1 MQLQL
6 VSGDDLDVRPPPQ
19 TKLRPMRDFDS
30 AGSALSAPRRAELSR
45 QRHCV
50 DFEHQTIELRQAFRT
65 APEPVTLESPPRR
78 ASPSSIL
85 RTRATSASVPG
96 NTSVQMVERSTTSS
110 ENSEAPKEKQLKKKK
125 KVSFLQTEPEQE
137 LEQSFSTSPRNQC
150 SCQSIKTTDDVKDL
164 PSPIH
169 AACRRTELQA
179 LKHLLSFYFGADLIK
194 LVNSSCGCGRTPLEV
209 ACEAGDARIVKLL
222 LKRHADPNSAGSS
235 EPGAKQTLSSHIRNH
250 RRRSIDPM
258 WTRKQRRQ
266 RTCLGIACKNRKSD
280 ILELLMQYGARI
292 DEDSLVMA
300 ASHGHEDV
308 IRTLVNFAN
317 ADAKKKAS
325 PVHQLFHKKGAEANE
340 RVYVPLISS
349 SSLQKACSAAAA
361 EHPELVRVLLGDGK
375 NTTSKQSVVKCAFD
389 AVNLPDYRLLKCLVK
404 TYDTRLLLDARDKTS
419 QSSLLHAAVKNG
431 SAKTVLLLI
440 KMGADVHAKDG
451 SGIPPLYLACAR
463 GQEVVVQ
470 SLLEKGAKCTAVG
483 PSGETALHIAAQENQ
498 LACVK
503 LLLEVGKVQVDDV
516 THDRCTALHLA
527 SQRGNT
533 AVAACLLDHGADVDA
548 MTVGN
553 ESPLL
558 KASRMSQFQTVK
570 LLLSRNA
577 STQTMLTSSAF
588 EQKIVAAS
596 GASFDS
602 SSSNSPGSAAQL
614 SRSRSW
620 SSSGNRSQRKSGK
633 SSESIFIAKSNTHT
647 SLKHWLRSVL
657 NN

>member
-6 VSGDDLDVRPPPQ
+6 VAGDDPDALPPAQP
-19 TKLRPMRDFDS
+19 KLRRMRDFES
-30 AGSALSAPRRAELSR
+30 SGSVLNAPRRAELSR

-50 DFEHQTIELRQAFRT
+50 DFDHQTIELRQAFRT
-65 APEPVTLESPPRR
+65 APEPVTLESPQRHS
-78 ASPSSIL
+78 SPSSIL
-85 RTRATSASVPG
+85 RNRSTSAAV
-96 NTSVQMVERSTTSS
+96 TSSLRVLERSSIS
-110 ENSEAPKEKQLKKKK
+110 DKSEAPKEKLKKKK

-137 LEQSFSTSPRNQC
+137 IEQTIAESPRQQC
-150 SCQSIKTTDDVKDL
+150 SCQSLKPTDDVKAM

-169 AACRRTELQA
+169 AACRRAELQA
-179 LKHLLSFYFGADLIK
+179 VKHLLSFYFGADLIK
-194 LVNSSCGCGRTPLEV
+194 LANSSCGCGRTPLEV
-209 ACEAGDARIVKLL
+209 ACEAGDFRIVKLL
-222 LKRHADPNSAGSS
+222 LKRHADPNTTGSTT
-235 EPGAKQTLSSHIRNH
+235 PGQQTLSTHIRNH
-250 RRRSIDPM
+250 RRRSIDPLL
-258 WTRKQRRQ
+258 TRKRRQ
-266 RTCLGIACKNRKSD
+266 RTCLSIACKNRKTD

-292 DEDSLVMA
+292 DEEALVMA
-300 ASHGHEDV
+300 ASRGHEDV
-308 IRTLVNFAN
+308 IRTLVHFAN

-325 PVHQLFHKKGAEANE
+325 PVHHLFHKKGAEANE
-340 RVYVPLISS
+340 RTYVPLISS
-349 SSLQKACSAAAA
+349 SALQKACSAAAA
-361 EHPELVRVLLGDGK
+361 EHPDLIRVLLGDGK
-375 NTTSKQSVVKCAFD
+375 NATSRQSIVKCAFD
-389 AVNLPDYRLLKCLVK
+389 AVNLPDFRLLKCLAK
-404 TYDTRLLLDARDKTS
+404 TYETRLLLDARDQTS

-440 KMGADVHAKDG
+440 KMGADVQAKDG

-470 SLLEKGAKCTAVG
+470 ALLEKGAKCTAVG
-483 PSGETALHIAAQENQ
+483 PSGETPLHIAAQENQ

-503 LLLEVGKVQVDDV
+503 LLLETAKVPVDDV

-577 STQTMLTSSAF
+577 STQPMLTASTS
-588 EQKIVAAS
+588 EQKITIS
-596 GASFDS
+596 SSASFESTS
-602 SSSNSPGSAAQL
+602 SLSPGSSAQAG
-614 SRSRSW
+614 RNRSW
-620 SSSGNRSQRKSGK
+620 SSSGHGTQRTSNKNN
-633 SSESIFIAKSNTHT
+633 ERIFIAKSNKHT
-647 SLKHWLRSVL
+647 SLKHWIRSVL

>member
-6 VSGDDLDVRPPPQ
+6 VSCDDLEAAQ
-19 TKLRPMRDFDS
+19 SKLRPKRDFES
-30 AGSALSAPRRAELSR
+30 AASVLNAPRRAELSR

-65 APEPVTLESPPRR
+65 APEPVTLESPPRH

-85 RTRATSASVPG
+85 RTRATSASLPPAALG
-96 NTSVQMVERSTTSS
+96 LERSAASS
-110 ENSEAPKEKQLKKKK
+110 ESSDATKDKAKKKK

-137 LEQSFSTSPRNQC
+137 LEQGVAASPRGQC
-150 SCQSIKTTDDVKDL
+150 SCQSLQPSGDVKDM

-169 AACRRTELQA
+169 AACRRRELQA

-194 LVNSSCGCGRTPLEV
+194 LVNSSCACGRTPLEV
-209 ACEAGDARIVKLL
+209 ACETGDARIVKLL
-222 LKRHADPNSAGSS
+222 LKRHADPNGAGSAT
-235 EPGAKQTLSSHIRNH
+235 PGAKQTLSSHIRNH
-250 RRRSIDPM
+250 RRRSVDPM
-258 WTRKQRRQ
+258 LTRKRRQ
-266 RTCLGIACKNRKSD
+266 RTCLGIACKNRKTD
-280 ILELLMQYGARI
+280 ILEMLMQYGARI
-292 DEDSLVMA
+292 DEEALVVA
-300 ASHGHEDV
+300 ASRGHEDV
-308 IRTLVNFAN
+308 VRTLVGFAN

-340 RVYVPLISS
+340 RTYVPLISS
-349 SSLQKACSAAAA
+349 STLQKACSAAAA
-361 EHPELVRVLLGDGK
+361 EHTELIRVLLGDGK
-375 NTTSKQSVVKCAFD
+375 NATSRQSVVKCAFD
-389 AVNLPDYRLLKCLVK
+389 AVNLPDYRLLKCLAK
-404 TYDTRLLLDARDKTS
+404 TYETRLLLDARDKTS

-440 KMGADVHAKDG
+440 KMGADVRAQDG

-470 SLLEKGAKCTAVG
+470 TLLEKGAKCTAVG
-483 PSGETALHIAAQENQ
+483 PSGETPLHIAAQENQ
-498 LACVK
+498 LACVE
-503 LLLEVGKVQVDDV
+503 LLLEVGKVPVDDV

-533 AVAACLLDHGADVDA
+533 AVAACLLDHGANVDA

-577 STQTMLTSSAF
+577 STQPVLTSSTS
-588 EQKIVAAS
+588 EQKMAVAGS
-596 GASFDS
+596 ESFAS
-602 SSSNSPGSAAQL
+602 SSSNSPGSAAQI

-620 SSSGNRSQRKSGK
+620 SSSGNGSQRKSSK
-633 SSESIFIAKSNTHT
+633 SSERIFIAKSNTHT

>member
-6 VSGDDLDVRPPPQ
+6 VSGDDLELPAPQ
-19 TKLRPMRDFDS
+19 TKLRPATRNFESADS
-30 AGSALSAPRRAELSR
+30 VLNAPRRAELSR
-45 QRHCV
+45 QRNCV
-50 DFEHQTIELRQAFRT
+50 AFDHQTIELRQAFRT
-65 APEPVTLESPPRR
+65 APEPVTLDSPPH

-85 RTRATSASVPG
+85 RVRATSTSASQADNG
-96 NTSVQMVERSTTSS
+96 DKLR
-110 ENSEAPKEKQLKKKK
+110 KKK
-125 KVSFLQTEPEQE
+125 KVSFLQAEPEQE
-137 LEQSFSTSPRNQC
+137 LEQSFASSSKTQC
-150 SCQSIKTTDDVKDL
+150 SCQSLQPTDDVKDL

-169 AACRRTELQA
+169 AACRRAELQA

-194 LVNSSCGCGRTPLEV
+194 LVNSSCACGRTPLEV
-209 ACEAGDARIVKLL
+209 ACETGDLRVVKLL
-222 LKRHADPNSAGSS
+222 LKRHADPNGAGSAT
-235 EPGAKQTLSSHIRNH
+235 PGAKQSLSNHIRNH
-250 RRRSIDPM
+250 RRRSVDPNL
-258 WTRKQRRQ
+258 TRKRRQ
-266 RTCLGIACKNRKSD
+266 RTCLGIACKNRKTD

-292 DEDSLVMA
+292 DDEALVVA
-300 ASHGHEDV
+300 ASRGHEDV
-308 IRTLVNFAN
+308 IRTLVGFAN

-340 RVYVPLISS
+340 RTYVPLISS
-349 SSLQKACSAAAA
+349 SSLQKACSAATA
-361 EHPELVRVLLGDGK
+361 EHTELIRVLLGDGK
-375 NTTSKQSVVKCAFD
+375 SATSRQSVVQCAFD
-389 AVNLPDYRLLKCLVK
+389 AVNLPDYRLLKCLAK
-404 TYDTRLLLDARDKTS
+404 TYETRLLLDARDKTS
-419 QSSLLHAAVKNG
+419 QSSLLHVAVKNG

-440 KMGADVHAKDG
+440 KMGADVHAQDG

-470 SLLEKGAKCTAVG
+470 TLLEKGAKCTAVG
-483 PSGETALHIAAQENQ
+483 PSGETPLHIAAQENQ

-503 LLLEVGKVQVDDV
+503 LLLEVGKVPVDDV

-533 AVAACLLDHGADVDA
+533 AVAACLLDNGADVDA

-577 STQTMLTSSAF
+577 STQPELASSTS
-588 EQKIVAAS
+588 EQKMAEGS
-596 GASFDS
+596 GASFAS
-602 SSSNSPGSAAQL
+602 SSSNSSGSGAQI

-620 SSSGNRSQRKSGK
+620 SSSGNSSQRKNSK
-633 SSESIFIAKSNTHT
+633 SSERIFIAKSNTHT

>member
-6 VSGDDLDVRPPPQ
+6 VLGDDLDVLPSSQ
-19 TKLRPMRDFDS
+19 TKLRPMRDVEAAS
-30 AGSALSAPRRAELSR
+30 SILNAPRRAELSR

-65 APEPVTLESPPRR
+65 APEPVTLESPPRNS
-78 ASPSSIL
+78 SPTSIL
-85 RTRATSASVPG
+85 RNRSTSASV
-96 NTSVQMVERSTTSS
+96 NLQTLERSATCS
-110 ENSEAPKEKQLKKKK
+110 EDSEAPKEKLKKKK
-125 KVSFLQTEPEQE
+125 KVSFMQTEPEQE
-137 LEQSFSTSPRNQC
+137 LEQSFSNQC
-150 SCQSIKTTDDVKDL
+150 SCQSLKPSDDVKDMQ
-164 PSPIH
+164 SPIH
-169 AACRRTELQA
+169 AVCRRAELQA

-194 LVNSSCGCGRTPLEV
+194 LVNSSCACGRTPLEV
-209 ACEAGDARIVKLL
+209 ACEAGDLRIVKLL
-222 LKRHADPNSAGSS
+222 LKRHADPNSAGSAK
-235 EPGAKQTLSSHIRNH
+235 PGAKQTLSAHIRNH

-258 WTRKQRRQ
+258 FTRKRKQQ
-266 RTCLGIACKNRKSD
+266 TCLSIACKNRKCD

-292 DEDSLVMA
+292 DEDALVMA

-308 IRTLVNFAN
+308 VRTLVNFAN
-317 ADAKKKAS
+317 ADVKKKAS
-325 PVHQLFHKKGAEANE
+325 PVHHLFHKKGAEANE

-349 SSLQKACSAAAA
+349 STLQKACSAAAVK
-361 EHPELVRVLLGDGK
+361 HPELIRVLLGEGK
-375 NTTSKQSVVKCAFD
+375 NTVSKQNVVKCAFD
-389 AVNLPDYRLLKCLVK
+389 AVNLPDYRLIKCLTK
-404 TYDTRLLLDARDKTS
+404 MYDLRLLLEARDKTS

-440 KMGADVHAKDG
+440 KMGADVHARDG

-483 PSGETALHIAAQENQ
+483 PGGETPLHIAAQENQ

-503 LLLEVGKVQVDDV
+503 LLLEVGKVPVDGV

-533 AVAACLLDHGADVDA
+533 AVAACLLDHGANVDA
-548 MTVGN
+548 MTADN

-577 STQTMLTSSAF
+577 STQQPILTSSSSEHKLTVSSGESF
-588 EQKIVAAS
+588 ESA
-596 GASFDS
+596 
-602 SSSNSPGSAAQL
+602 SNSKDADAQL
-614 SRSRSW
+614 ARSRSW
-620 SSSGNRSQRKSGK
+620 NGDSKNSKNNER
-633 SSESIFIAKSNTHT
+633 IFIAKSNTHT

>member
-6 VSGDDLDVRPPPQ
+6 VSGDDLDVLPSSQ
-19 TKLRPMRDFDS
+19 AKQRPMRDFEAAS
-30 AGSALSAPRRAELSR
+30 SVLSAPRRAELSR

-65 APEPVTLESPPRR
+65 APEPVTLEVPPRSS
-78 ASPSSIL
+78 SPSSIL
-85 RTRATSASVPG
+85 RNRSTSASV
-96 NTSVQMVERSTTSS
+96 NLRTLERSVTCS
-110 ENSEAPKEKQLKKKK
+110 EDSEAPKEKQLKKKK

-137 LEQSFSTSPRNQC
+137 LEQSYSNQC
-150 SCQSIKTTDDVKDL
+150 SCQSLKPSDNAKDM

-169 AACRRTELQA
+169 AACRRAELQA

-194 LVNSSCGCGRTPLEV
+194 LVNSSSPR
-209 ACEAGDARIVKLL
+209 R
-222 LKRHADPNSAGSS
+222 PNSAGSAK
-235 EPGAKQTLSSHIRNH
+235 PGAKQTLSAHIRNH

-258 WTRKQRRQ
+258 FGRKRKQ
-266 RTCLGIACKNRKSD
+266 RTCLGIACRNRKAD

-292 DEDSLVMA
+292 DEDALVMA

-308 IRTLVNFAN
+308 VRTLVSFAN

-325 PVHQLFHKKGAEANE
+325 PKGAEANE

-349 SSLQKACSAAAA
+349 STLQKACSAAAV
-361 EHPELVRVLLGDGK
+361 EHPELIRVLLGEGK
-375 NTTSKQSVVKCAFD
+375 NAVSKQNVVICAFD
-389 AVNLPDYRLLKCLVK
+389 AVNLPDYRLMKCLAK
-404 TYDTRLLLDARDKTS
+404 MYDPRLLLEARDKTS

-440 KMGADVHAKDG
+440 KMGADVHARDG

-470 SLLEKGAKCTAVG
+470 ALLEKGAKCTAVG
-483 PSGETALHIAAQENQ
+483 PSGETPLHIAAQENQ

-503 LLLEVGKVQVDDV
+503 LLLEVGKVPVDDV

-548 MTVGN
+548 MTVDN

-577 STQTMLTSSAF
+577 STQQPILTSSSS
-588 EQKIVAAS
+588 EQKLTVAS
-596 GASFDS
+596 VESFE
-602 SSSNSPGSAAQL
+602 SSSNSQDTDAQL

-620 SSSGNRSQRKSGK
+620 SSTGNGK
-633 SSESIFIAKSNTHT
+633 SNKNNERVFIAKSNTHT

>member
-1 MQLQL
+1 MQLEL
-6 VSGDDLDVRPPPQ
+6 VSCDDPEAAQ
-19 TKLRPMRDFDS
+19 AKLRPVRDFES
-30 AGSALSAPRRAELSR
+30 ASSVLNGPRRAELSR

-50 DFEHQTIELRQAFRT
+50 DFDHQTIELRQAFRT
-65 APEPVTLESPPRR
+65 APEPVTLESPPRHLHS
-78 ASPSSIL
+78 SPSSIL
-85 RTRATSASVPG
+85 RTRATSASLTAG
-96 NTSVQMVERSTTSS
+96 VERSAASS
-110 ENSEAPKEKQLKKKK
+110 VDSEAPKGQQLQMKKK

-137 LEQSFSTSPRNQC
+137 LEQAIPRNQC
-150 SCQSIKTTDDVKDL
+150 SCQSLTPSDDVKDM

-169 AACRRTELQA
+169 AACRRGELQA

-194 LVNSSCGCGRTPLEV
+194 LVNSSCACGRTPLEV
-209 ACEAGDARIVKLL
+209 ACEAGDARVVKLL
-222 LKRHADPNSAGSS
+222 LKRHADPNGAGSAT
-235 EPGAKQTLSSHIRNH
+235 PGAKQTLSSHIRNH
-250 RRRSIDPM
+250 RRRSVDPM
-258 WTRKQRRQ
+258 LARKRRQ
-266 RTCLGIACKNRKSD
+266 RTCLGIACKNRKAD
-280 ILELLMQYGARI
+280 VLDMLMQYGAHI
-292 DEDSLVMA
+292 DEEALVVA
-300 ASHGHEDV
+300 ASRGHEDV
-308 IRTLVNFAN
+308 VRTLVGFAN
-317 ADAKKKAS
+317 ADARKKAS
-325 PVHQLFHKKGAEANE
+325 PVHQLFHKKGAEVNE
-340 RVYVPLISS
+340 RTYVPLISS
-349 SSLQKACSAAAA
+349 STLQKACSAAAA
-361 EHPELVRVLLGDGK
+361 EHPELIRVLLGDGK
-375 NTTSKQSVVKCAFD
+375 SAASRQSVVKCAFD
-389 AVNLPDYRLLKCLVK
+389 AVNLPDYRLLRCLAK
-404 TYDTRLLLDARDKTS
+404 TYETRLLLDARDKTS

-440 KMGADVHAKDG
+440 KMGADVHARDG

-470 SLLEKGAKCTAVG
+470 TLLEKGAKCMAVG
-483 PSGETALHIAAQENQ
+483 PSGETPLHIAAQENQ

-503 LLLEVGKVQVDDV
+503 LLLEVGKVPVDAV

-577 STQTMLTSSAF
+577 STQPVLASSTS
-588 EQKIVAAS
+588 EQKMAVA
-596 GASFDS
+596 GGESFAS
-602 SSSNSPGSAAQL
+602 SSSNSSGSAAQL

-620 SSSGNRSQRKSGK
+620 SSSGNGSQRKNSK
-633 SSESIFIAKSNTHT
+633 SSERIFIAKSNTHT

>member
-6 VSGDDLDVRPPPQ
+6 VSGDALDVAPAPPA
-19 TKLRPMRDFDS
+19 KLRRDFES
-30 AGSALSAPRRAELSR
+30 AGSALNAPRRAELSR

-50 DFEHQTIELRQAFRT
+50 AFEHQTIELRQAFRT
-65 APEPVTLESPPRR
+65 APEPVTLASPPPR

-85 RTRATSASVPG
+85 RTRATSASLSGARPPA
-96 NTSVQMVERSTTSS
+96 ERSAASSS
-110 ENSEAPKEKQLKKKK
+110 EDSDAPAKDKKKKK

-137 LEQSFSTSPRNQC
+137 LEQGFAASPRAQC
-150 SCQSIKTTDDVKDL
+150 SCQGLQPSGDVKDL

-169 AACRRTELQA
+169 AACRRRELHA
-179 LKHLLSFYFGADLIK
+179 VKHLLSFYFGADLIK
-194 LVNSSCGCGRTPLEV
+194 LVNSSCACGRTPLEV
-209 ACEAGDARIVKLL
+209 ACEAGDVRIVKLL
-222 LKRHADPNSAGSS
+222 LKRHADPNSVGSAT
-235 EPGAKQTLSSHIRNH
+235 PGERQTLSSHIRYH
-250 RRRSIDPM
+250 RRRSVDPM
-258 WTRKQRRQ
+258 LARKRRQ
-266 RTCLGIACKNRKSD
+266 RTCLGIACKTRKSD

-292 DEDSLVMA
+292 DEEALVMA
-300 ASHGHEDV
+300 ASRGHEDV
-308 IRTLVNFAN
+308 VRTLVNFAN
-317 ADAKKKAS
+317 ADAKKKTS

-340 RVYVPLISS
+340 RTYVPLISS

-361 EHPELVRVLLGDGK
+361 EHSELIRVLLGDGK
-375 NTTSKQSVVKCAFD
+375 SATSRQSIVKCAFD
-389 AVNLPDYRLLKCLVK
+389 AVNLPDYRLLKCLAK
-404 TYDTRLLLDARDKTS
+404 TYETRLLLDARDKTS

-440 KMGADVHAKDG
+440 KMGADVHAQDG

-470 SLLEKGAKCTAVG
+470 TLLEKGAKCTAVG
-483 PSGETALHIAAQENQ
+483 PGGETPLHIAAQENQ

-503 LLLEVGKVQVDDV
+503 LLLETGKVPVDDV
-516 THDRCTALHLA
+516 THDGCTALHLA

-533 AVAACLLDHGADVDA
+533 AVAACLLDHGANVDA

-577 STQTMLTSSAF
+577 STQPVLASSTS
-588 EQKIVAAS
+588 EQKMAVAS
-596 GASFDS
+596 GASFAS
-602 SSSNSPGSAAQL
+602 SSSNSPGSAAQM

-620 SSSGNRSQRKSGK
+620 SSSGNGSQRKNSK
-633 SSESIFIAKSNTHT
+633 SSERIFIAKSNTHT

>member
-6 VSGDDLDVRPPPQ
+6 VSGDELDVLPSSQP
-19 TKLRPMRDFDS
+19 KLRPMCDFEATS
-30 AGSALSAPRRAELSR
+30 SVLNAPRRAELSR

-65 APEPVTLESPPRR
+65 APEPVTLDSPPLSS
-78 ASPSSIL
+78 SPSSIL
-85 RTRATSASVPG
+85 RNRSTSASV
-96 NTSVQMVERSTTSS
+96 NLRTLERSTTYS
-110 ENSEAPKEKQLKKKK
+110 EDSEAPKEKLKKKK

-137 LEQSFSTSPRNQC
+137 LEQSYSNQC
-150 SCQSIKTTDDVKDL
+150 SCQSLKPSDDVKDM

-169 AACRRTELQA
+169 AACRRAELQA

-194 LVNSSCGCGRTPLEV
+194 LVNSSCACGRTPLEV

-222 LKRHADPNSAGSS
+222 LKRHADPNSAGSAK
-235 EPGAKQTLSSHIRNH
+235 PGAKQTLSSHIRNH

-258 WTRKQRRQ
+258 FSRKRKQ

-292 DEDSLVMA
+292 DEDALVMA

-308 IRTLVNFAN
+308 IRTLVNFAT

-349 SSLQKACSAAAA
+349 STLQKACSAAAVD
-361 EHPELVRVLLGDGK
+361 HPELIRVLLGEGK
-375 NTTSKQSVVKCAFD
+375 NAVSRQNVIKCAFD
-389 AVNLPDYRLLKCLVK
+389 AVNLPDYRLIKCLAK
-404 TYDTRLLLDARDKTS
+404 MYDPRLLLEAREKTS

-483 PSGETALHIAAQENQ
+483 PSGETPLHIAAQENQ

-503 LLLEVGKVQVDDV
+503 LLLEVGKVPVDDV
-516 THDRCTALHLA
+516 THDHCTALHLA

-548 MTVGN
+548 MTVDN
-553 ESPLL
+553 ESSLL

-577 STQTMLTSSAF
+577 STQQPILTSSSS
-588 EQKIVAAS
+588 EQKLTVAS
-596 GASFDS
+596 GESFES
-602 SSSNSPGSAAQL
+602 SSSSQDSDAQL
-614 SRSRSW
+614 ARSRSW
-620 SSSGNRSQRKSGK
+620 NGK
-633 SSESIFIAKSNTHT
+633 SSKNNERIFIAKSNTHT
-647 SLKHWLRSVL
+647 SLKRWLRSVL